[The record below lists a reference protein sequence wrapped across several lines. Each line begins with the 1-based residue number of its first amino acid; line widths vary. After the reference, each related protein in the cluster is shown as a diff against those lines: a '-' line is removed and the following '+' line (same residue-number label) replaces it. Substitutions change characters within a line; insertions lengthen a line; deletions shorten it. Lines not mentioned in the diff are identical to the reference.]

1 MDTARVSGN
10 GKSTGYLQDMVTPV
24 REHLADTAR
33 ELTRVL
39 AKAGDAVKQIRVADV
54 AEFMRRS
61 PLAGPGRGR
70 RHRPHGG
77 YRAVVSR
84 EIESCCFATSGERV
98 RRRGAAF

>member
-1 MDTARVSGN
+1 
-10 GKSTGYLQDMVTPV
+10 MVIPV

-33 ELTRVL
+33 ELTRAL

-54 AEFMRRS
+54 AEFMRCS
-61 PLAGPGRGR
+61 PLAGL
-70 RHRPHGG
+70 
-77 YRAVVSR
+77 AVAAGIGLMAGIVLWSRESSR